1 LSPSPNIVST
11 EIRLTGYW
19 LILWHSLSL
28 VFSLLNDQTK
38 LGKMKFVLAPDKF
51 KGSLTGFEICD
62 AMETGIKRV
71 FKDAVILKLPVA
83 DGGDG
88 TLEVVRY
95 YLKAKTIKLTV
106 NDPLFRP
113 VEASYLFSKDTKI
126 AYIEMAEA
134 SGLKLLREDEKNC
147 IATTSLGTG
156 ELLVDA
162 IKMGAKEIILG
173 IGGSA
178 TNDAGMGMASALG
191 FAFLDENDQPLSPI
205 GGNLIHV
212 RKIDA
217 SAVDVRLKTVMVKV
231 ACDVTNPFYGH
242 DGAAHVYAEQKGASK
257 KEIEILDK
265 GLQNLAK
272 VLLET
277 FGIDVQH
284 MQGAG
289 AAGGAGAGTAIFLN
303 ATLTSGIDLIKE
315 LADFDTQIKGADWIL
330 TGEGKLD
337 GQTLSGKTINGVIRS
352 AKKQDIPVAAL
363 CGAIDLS
370 ILEQEELGLDYAA
383 SIVQG
388 VTSLDQALLSS
399 QGNLVLATY
408 NFANLLKRR

>member
-1 LSPSPNIVST
+1 
-11 EIRLTGYW
+11 
-19 LILWHSLSL
+19 
-28 VFSLLNDQTK
+28 
-38 LGKMKFVLAPDKF
+38 MKFVLAPDKF

-71 FKDAVILKLPVA
+71 FKDAVTVKLPMA

-88 TLEVVRY
+88 TIEVVRY

-113 VEASYLFSKDTKI
+113 IEASYLFSEDTKI

-134 SGLKLLREDEKNC
+134 SGLKLLKEDEKNC
-147 IATTSLGTG
+147 MATTSLGTG
-156 ELLVDA
+156 ELLADA
-162 IKMGAKEIILG
+162 IKKGAKEIILG

-178 TNDAGMGMASALG
+178 TNDAGMGMAAALG
-191 FAFLDENDQPLSPI
+191 WAFLDENGRPLSPI
-205 GGNLIHV
+205 GSNLIHV

-217 SAVDVRLKTVMVKV
+217 SEVALRLNKIKVKV
-231 ACDVTNPFYGH
+231 ACDVTNPFYGKN
-242 DGAAHVYAEQKGASK
+242 GAAHVYASQKGASD
-257 KEIEILDK
+257 KEIDLLDK
-265 GLQNLAK
+265 GLQNFAK

-277 FGIDVQH
+277 YGLDVQH
-284 MQGAG
+284 MPGAG
-289 AAGGAGAGTAIFLN
+289 AAGGMGAGTAIFLN
-303 ATLTSGIDLIKE
+303 ASLTSGIDLIME
-315 LADFDTQIKGADWIL
+315 MADFETQIKGADWIL

-352 AKKQDIPVAAL
+352 AKKQHIPVAAL

-370 ILEQEELGLDYAA
+370 ISEQEELGLDYAV

-388 VTSLDQALLSS
+388 VTNLDQAMLSS
-399 QGNLVLATY
+399 QDNLVLATY
-408 NFANLLKRR
+408 NFANVLKRR